1 MFVFYNCT
9 INKQQKEFI
18 MKSIK
23 ILAIASV
30 IATLGLSSL
39 FAEENLPMNPQDKP
53 MGMYKHHGKKMGH
66 RGEMPMFANLNL
78 TDAQKKSLQD
88 LRQGAKGDRKN
99 SMMKRHGDV
108 MASSITANGFDKAK
122 FIQNSTKEFNTM
134 IVQRADHMEKVF
146 AILTPAQKAQLAKN
160 LQEKK

>member
-1 MFVFYNCT
+1 
-9 INKQQKEFI
+9 

-39 FAEENLPMNPQDKP
+39 FAEETPQDKP

-66 RGEMPMFANLNL
+66 RGEIPMFANLNL

-88 LRQGAKGDRKN
+88 LRQSAKADRKN

-122 FIQNSTKEFNTM
+122 FIQNSTKEFNAM
-134 IVQRADHMEKVF
+134 IVQRADHMEKIF

-160 LQEKK
+160 LQETK